1 MFSLINVYILLQTS
15 GLNKALPSNVHILTL
30 EPWKDD
36 TILLRLEH
44 LFEVGEAQ
52 RMSQPVEVNIQ
63 VNFSKNN
70 SSKNKSLICIY
81 IF

>member
-1 MFSLINVYILLQTS
+1 MIFYKLIYILQTS
-15 GLNKALPSNVHILTL
+15 GLNKALPPNVHILTL

-52 RMSQPVEVNIQ
+52 QMSQPVEVNIQ
-63 VNFSKNN
+63 VSFYSYK
-70 SSKNKSLICIY
+70 
-81 IF
+81 

>member
-1 MFSLINVYILLQTS
+1 
-15 GLNKALPSNVHILTL
+15 VHILTL

-63 VNFSKNN
+63 VNFY
-70 SSKNKSLICIY
+70 SSKNKSLIIY
-81 IF
+81 FCNY

>member
-1 MFSLINVYILLQTS
+1 MSSLQTS
-15 GLNKALPSNVHILTL
+15 GLTKALPRNVHILTL

-52 RMSQPVEVNIQ
+52 QMSQPVEVDIQ
-63 VNFSKNN
+63 VSFIH
-70 SSKNKSLICIY
+70 LGI
-81 IF
+81 

>member
-1 MFSLINVYILLQTS
+1 M
-15 GLNKALPSNVHILTL
+15 HILTL

-52 RMSQPVEVNIQ
+52 QMSQPVEVNIQ
-63 VNFSKNN
+63 VSFYSYK
-70 SSKNKSLICIY
+70 
-81 IF
+81 

>member
-1 MFSLINVYILLQTS
+1 
-15 GLNKALPSNVHILTL
+15 VHILTL

-52 RMSQPVEVNIQ
+52 QMSQPVEVNIQ
-63 VNFSKNN
+63 VNFY
-70 SSKNKSLICIY
+70 SSKNKSLIIY
-81 IF
+81 FCNY